1 MGNENFEFKIDGN
14 VSLDENS
21 PRVDKILSVDG
32 SYLTLTNTA
41 YSDGEILVEGI
52 LHTNA
57 IYLND
62 DENEV
67 YSVDI
72 EIPFSQTERTNI
84 NEENVN
90 VKLNYILFDVDVV
103 AKRGRDLYV
112 DAKVKAT
119 AWLDKTIS
127 NAIVSNI
134 TLGEECEN
142 NKSSIEIYYANEG
155 QTFWDVA
162 KDLKVPE
169 EVLKEQN
176 PGIAEPFT
184 ERTKI
189 VYYKQKV
196 MNID

>member
-1 MGNENFEFKIDGN
+1 MTNIAYA
-14 VSLDENS
+14 DE
-21 PRVDKILSVDG
+21 
-32 SYLTLTNTA
+32 
-41 YSDGEILVEGI
+41 EILIEGI

-62 DENEV
+62 EENKI

-72 EIPFSQTERTNI
+72 EIPFSQVERTNI
-84 NEENVN
+84 AGENIN
-90 VKLNYILFDVDVV
+90 VKLNYILYDVDVV

-112 DAKVKAT
+112 DAKVKAS
-119 AWLDKTIS
+119 ASLSKTIS

-134 TLGEECEN
+134 EIGEECEDH
-142 NKSSIEIYYANEG
+142 KSSIEIYYANAG

-162 KDLKVPE
+162 KDLKVSE

-176 PGIAEPFT
+176 LGLEEPFA

-189 VYYKQKV
+189 VYYKQKI
-196 MNID
+196 MNIE